1 MAEQGFGG
9 YLKRQRRRQAAVCE
23 VVRHIAKQ
31 PRPALGGAADHHA
44 VGAGF
49 GQYARGFL
57 RAVDIAVY
65 PHGNTQAAF
74 GFGNQAVFGLAAIHL
89 GAGAAVDGDG
99 GNAGV
104 FCHAG
109 NGEDVFVLVVPAQPC
124 FERNRHIHCAHH
136 GM

>member
-1 MAEQGFGG
+1 M
-9 YLKRQRRRQAAVCE
+9 RE

-31 PRPALGGAADHHA
+31 PRPALGGTADHHA
-44 VGAGF
+44 VGTGF

-104 FCHAG
+104 FGHAG

-124 FERNRHIHCAHH
+124 FEGNRHTHCTHH